1 MENVS
6 VPPPAINPMTAS
18 DNEMYHGVIPDVN
31 LLHSSAQSMDVDIDQ
46 ELYNPKRSAE
56 ASDSEY
62 ITVTRK
68 KKR

>member
-1 MENVS
+1 MENV
-6 VPPPAINPMTAS
+6 PIPPATINPMTAS

-46 ELYNPKRSAE
+46 ELCNPKKSAE
-56 ASDSEY
+56 ASNSEY